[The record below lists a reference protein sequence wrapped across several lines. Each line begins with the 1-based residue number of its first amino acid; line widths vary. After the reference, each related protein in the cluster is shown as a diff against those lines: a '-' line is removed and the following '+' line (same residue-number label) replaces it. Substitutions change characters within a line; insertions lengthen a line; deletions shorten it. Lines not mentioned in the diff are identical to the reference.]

1 MARGAVCD
9 GPRRAASAQFASVN
23 KGNTGDST
31 RFLVVFGSLAAL
43 SGSFESLLAMTAL
56 FAIIGDGA
64 VYLALFVLR
73 RKEPGLNRPFKA
85 YGYPVLP
92 GFVLLVAVVF
102 LVGYLVSNPVNS
114 LIALGIVALFY
125 PAYRLLKRVSQ

>member
-1 MARGAVCD
+1 
-9 GPRRAASAQFASVN
+9 
-23 KGNTGDST
+23 
-31 RFLVVFGSLAAL
+31 AAL

-92 GFVLLVAVVF
+92 AIVLLVAVVF

-125 PAYRLLKRVSQ
+125 PAFRLLKRVSQ